1 MLRALYLTCALLVLT
16 AAEKTAP
23 SAVKAG
29 AVSNK
34 AAAVTGKAAPEPD
47 SLAGDLELP
56 VVLPEHP
63 TDDKDAYLCTSVQLP
78 DRPLKLVGIASTS
91 DQRIVHHMLLF
102 GCKYPAQTGSV
113 WNCRMRSACADSGS
127 ENVLYGWG
135 KNAPPMSL
143 PQGAGFSVGPGT
155 SIRTVVLQVHY
166 LDGRPANDTS
176 GVKLTLSPA
185 ETPNSAGM
193 VAFAASFSIPP
204 RRPKTLVQNA
214 CCYNGWEPLHG
225 FATRVHTHALGR
237 EVYLD
242 RWRPDGSA
250 EPDRI
255 ISLDPQ
261 DPQACQYTIAAAS
274 WAAVAWAACAVVG
287 FYPIKPE
294 AVILPGDR
302 LAMACHF
309 NSSEVGHVV
318 VSGAAHSDE
327 MCNLYLMLY
336 GQLPIFMWCMDGSE
350 WVELGG
356 AGGMSDESQLVPEA
370 LVWKPPAAV
379 PGAAA
384 AGKATATRKA
394 AGGKQSA
401 GSVDYPVGQ
410 VPGVAT
416 ASDGTVWVFHRG
428 DRAWQ
433 TDGSISSGGEEGDA
447 EAVLQGPTVMQID
460 QDTGKELRS
469 WGAGQ
474 FVLPH
479 MITVDWAGDIWVTDV
494 ALHQAIKFSPEGK
507 QLMALGERMQ
517 SGSDSSHFCQPTQ
530 VAVARSGSVF
540 VADGYCNSRVAE
552 FDANGTWQR
561 DYMLPMRGE
570 VQMQVP
576 HSVVVQECRKQL
588 LVADREAGRVHAF
601 QLGTAKYHGHWDFK
615 KQYGLPY
622 ALALGPYGSVLALT
636 WTRDSQAPKTFVV
649 ALDADP
655 GFVGSAWEVPG
666 VVVPHDLAL
675 APAPLQ
681 LTGAGERLLA
691 LVVSETKESVGDNLH
706 KFVFMLPDVAPAS
719 GSSGRDIAQHEQQQ
733 QEQQQDEG
741 RDHDS
746 QGGHLGHDAGSGGEA
761 DAVRKGKPAGM
772 AASHIGHVMLKPVG
786 GGSGNGSSSSSSA
799 AEEQEQQQQQEI
811 GQHQHQQ
818 EPGQQQQEQQLPAK
832 PGGAAAAAAQEK
844 APRGGRAMIKPVD
857 ESTEQEAGEED
868 AAVAGPQAEPASV
881 HAEEEAAKTAKQQS
895 QQQQELQQTAGR
907 GSSDAKPQA
916 AAAAAAAAQKEVG
929 WQADEAAANDE
940 KEALPARDEEE
951 GEEGKEEEEEADSLQ
966 PSHDSHAA
974 LRHSFAPPL
983 LVGLV
988 FLPVALLSWNRLQHW
1003 RGHSGVGY
1011 LPPGHRHAV

>member
-1 MLRALYLTCALLVLT
+1 MLRALCLSCVLVLLA

-29 AVSNK
+29 AASNK
-34 AAAVTGKAAPEPD
+34 SAAITGKAAAEPD

-63 TDDKDAYLCTSVQLP
+63 TDEKDAYLCTSVQLP

-113 WNCRMRSACADSGS
+113 WNCRMRSACEDSGS

-261 DPQACQYTIAAAS
+261 DPQ
-274 WAAVAWAACAVVG
+274 G

-356 AGGMSDESQLVPEA
+356 AGGMSDEAQLVPES
-370 LVWKPPAAV
+370 LVWKPPAAI

-384 AGKATATRKA
+384 AGEATATRKA

-401 GSVDYPVGQ
+401 GSMDYPVGQ

-428 DRAWQ
+428 ARAWQ
-433 TDGSISSGGEEGDA
+433 TDGSVSSGGDEGDA

-460 QDTGKELRS
+460 QDTGKVLRS

-517 SGSDSSHFCQPTQ
+517 PGSDSSHFCQPTQ

-561 DYMLPMRGE
+561 DYTLPMRGE
-570 VQMQVP
+570 RQMQVP
-576 HSVVVQECRKQL
+576 HSVVVQECSKQL

-601 QLGTAKYHGHWDFK
+601 QLGAAKYHGHWDLK

-655 GFVGSAWEVPG
+655 GFVGSAWEVPA

-706 KFVFMLPDVAPAS
+706 KFVFMLPDAAPAS

-733 QEQQQDEG
+733 QQQQEDEG
-741 RDHDS
+741 QGHDS

-799 AEEQEQQQQQEI
+799 VEEQEQQQQQEI
-811 GQHQHQQ
+811 GQQQHPQ
-818 EPGQQQQEQQLPAK
+818 EAGQQQQEQQLPVK
-832 PGGAAAAAAQEK
+832 PGGAAAAAPQDK
-844 APRGGRAMIKPVD
+844 GPRGGRGMIKPVD
-857 ESTEQEAGEED
+857 ESTEQEAGEDED
-868 AAVAGPQAEPASV
+868 AAVAGPQAEAASV
-881 HAEEEAAKTAKQQS
+881 HGEEAAAKTAKQQS
-895 QQQQELQQTAGR
+895 QQQQELQQAADR
-907 GSSDAKPQA
+907 GSSDAKSQA
-916 AAAAAAAAQKEVG
+916 AAGAAAAQKEVG
-929 WQADEAAANDE
+929 WLSDEAAASDE
-940 KEALPARDEEE
+940 KKTLLAS
-951 GEEGKEEEEEADSLQ
+951 EEEEEEEEEDENDSMQ
-966 PSHDSHAA
+966 PSHHSHAA
-974 LRHSFAPPL
+974 LSHSFAPPL